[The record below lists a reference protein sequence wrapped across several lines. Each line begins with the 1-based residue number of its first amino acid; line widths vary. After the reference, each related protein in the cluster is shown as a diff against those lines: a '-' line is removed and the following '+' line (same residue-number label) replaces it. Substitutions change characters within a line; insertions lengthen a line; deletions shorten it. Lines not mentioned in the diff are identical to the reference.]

1 VLCKIREEVV
11 LAEPYNKEYSSN
23 KLEIELIKK
32 DVNILSRLCEK
43 YDVTIDKMQEVV
55 SNLTKILTIQEQKL
69 EVQEKTNKEF
79 DSTLEKHVRE
89 QQQNTSQINDRI
101 TKVNSE
107 LTTKIE
113 QVEVS
118 ILSEIQH
125 LKNELVN
132 INTNL
137 NKKIGEID
145 MFRYMV
151 MGGIALFVFIL
162 SNLLGI
168 AKFFI
173 NK

>member
-1 VLCKIREEVV
+1 MFV
-11 LAEPYNKEYSSN
+11 NSN
-23 KLEIELIKK
+23 KI
-32 DVNILSRLCEK
+32 
-43 YDVTIDKMQEVV
+43 
-55 SNLTKILTIQEQKL
+55 
-69 EVQEKTNKEF
+69 
-79 DSTLEKHVRE
+79 HH
-89 QQQNTSQINDRI
+89 
-101 TKVNSE
+101 SE

-145 MFRYMV
+145 MFRYMI